1 MSKKE
6 FFKVFWQAW
15 QQAFT
20 EANIKSSWKKTG
32 LVPWC
37 PSVVLNQLQQQPTAT
52 TQGSSSPPI
61 DWDSPTAK
69 RSLRK
74 AVNKAVNKKTKKLLL
89 KLTNKLL
96 TTKVQLTLTKIKKK
110 KATKALRAIKKS
122 YKRSKKLI
130 KQFRASKGSSSIIF
144 SLSKVRKLLNLQK
157 GRE

>member
-15 QQAFT
+15 QQAFI

-37 PSVVLNQLQQQPTAT
+37 PSIVLNQLQQQPTAT
-52 TQGSSSPPI
+52 TQGLSSPPI

-74 AVNKAVNKKTKKLLL
+74 AVNKAVDKKTKKLLS
-89 KLTNKLL
+89 KLTDELL
-96 TTKVQLTLTKIKKK
+96 TTKAQLTLAKIEKK
-110 KATKALRAIKKS
+110 KATEALRAIKKS
-122 YKRSKKLI
+122 HKSSNKLI
-130 KQFRASKGSSSIIF
+130 
-144 SLSKVRKLLNLQK
+144 
-157 GRE
+157 